1 MRLASYW
8 SGKYFLKG
16 RFLALQM
23 VQFEILRVI
32 QPFVS
37 FTFDGC
43 QLGNCGKGNPACG
56 QVTFLNAIQTV
67 QFQIYSIS

>member
-1 MRLASYW
+1 MDAN
-8 SGKYFLKG
+8 
-16 RFLALQM
+16 
-23 VQFEILRVI
+23 
-32 QPFVS
+32 
-37 FTFDGC
+37 T